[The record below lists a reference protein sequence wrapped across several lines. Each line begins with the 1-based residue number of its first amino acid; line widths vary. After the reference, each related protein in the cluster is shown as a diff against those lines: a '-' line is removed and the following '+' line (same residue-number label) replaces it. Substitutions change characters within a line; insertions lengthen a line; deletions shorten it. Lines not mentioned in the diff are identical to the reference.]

1 MAFPK
6 KTILKSFVWLSLL
19 GLALSLYLSYT
30 HFAPPTEGSFCDFT
44 ENISCSLVNTSI
56 YSELFHVPV
65 ALFGALWFFVL
76 LMLTWNAFSA
86 KYAPVFVRAL
96 FAWSLPGFLF
106 ILYMIYAEI
115 QLEAICP
122 LCTLLHL
129 FILYI
134 LVASYLLMKH
144 EKKPSKKE
152 LVKYLRPWVIFIAI
166 LFLVPT
172 IIFNL
177 PKEQQDY
184 SAFAQCLAEKNVVM
198 YGSFRCG
205 ICAKTRE
212 MFGES
217 FKYIQEVECHPEGKN
232 AQTERCAKVGVKRTP
247 TWTLEKDGEVLA
259 KTDGFTSPEKLA
271 QMSACSLDLITTVT
285 K

>member
-122 LCTLLHL
+122 LCTLSAHEAREKAFEKRACQISEALGHFYCDTVFSSNHHL
-129 FILYI
+129 
-134 LVASYLLMKH
+134 
-144 EKKPSKKE
+144 
-152 LVKYLRPWVIFIAI
+152 
-166 LFLVPT
+166 
-172 IIFNL
+172 
-177 PKEQQDY
+177 
-184 SAFAQCLAEKNVVM
+184 
-198 YGSFRCG
+198 
-205 ICAKTRE
+205 
-212 MFGES
+212 
-217 FKYIQEVECHPEGKN
+217 
-232 AQTERCAKVGVKRTP
+232 
-247 TWTLEKDGEVLA
+247 
-259 KTDGFTSPEKLA
+259 
-271 QMSACSLDLITTVT
+271 
-285 K
+285 

>member
-56 YSELFHVPV
+56 YSELFHVP
-65 ALFGALWFFVL
+65 
-76 LMLTWNAFSA
+76 
-86 KYAPVFVRAL
+86 AL

-152 LVKYLRPWVIFIAI
+152 LVKYLRPWVIFVAI

-172 IIFNL
+172 VIFNL
-177 PKEQQDY
+177 PKEQQD
-184 SAFAQCLAEKNVVM
+184 
-198 YGSFRCG
+198 
-205 ICAKTRE
+205 
-212 MFGES
+212 
-217 FKYIQEVECHPEGKN
+217 
-232 AQTERCAKVGVKRTP
+232 
-247 TWTLEKDGEVLA
+247 
-259 KTDGFTSPEKLA
+259 
-271 QMSACSLDLITTVT
+271 
-285 K
+285 